1 MIYTLSFL
9 PELEEDAM
17 NGYGWYEEK
26 TIGLGEEFLR
36 VFYALSYKIQRNP
49 FVYQT
54 VYKGFRRCLLRRFP
68 YAIYYRIDKDRVIVY
83 GLFHCARNPK
93 NLKKYLHI
101 RKFKNS

>member
-36 VFYALSYKIQRNP
+36 IFYAHSYKIQRNP
-49 FVYQT
+49 LVYQA
-54 VYKGFRRCLLRRFP
+54 VYNDFRRCLLRRFP
-68 YAIYYRIDKDRVIVY
+68 YAIYYRIDKDRIIVY
-83 GLFHCARNPK
+83 GLFHCARSPK
-93 NLKKYLHI
+93 TLKKYLHI
-101 RKFKNS
+101 RKS